1 MAAHTSAVAEPQDRV
16 LTMTRS
22 FDAPPALLFKLWTQ
36 PEHIVR
42 WWGPRGYR
50 LSHCSMDVR
59 PGGAWRMCMRSTE
72 GKEHWIHGV
81 YQEIV
86 PPERLVFTYINDAD
100 GHEMLVTLNFAARD
114 ARTEMS
120 FRQAVFLNVAE
131 RDGHNFGW
139 SSTMELLAE
148 YVAQLPAGEG

>member
-1 MAAHTSAVAEPQDRV
+1 
-16 LTMTRS
+16 
-22 FDAPPALLFKLWTQ
+22 
-36 PEHIVR
+36 
-42 WWGPRGYR
+42 
-50 LSHCSMDVR
+50 
-59 PGGAWRMCMRSTE
+59 MRSTE

-86 PPERLVFTYINDAD
+86 PPKRLVFTYINDAD
-100 GHEMLVTLNFAARD
+100 GHEMLVTLNFAAGD

-148 YVAQLPAGEG
+148 YVA